1 VAKLICHTFE
11 LQSIGSNTETCSRGS
26 LAFLNVFN
34 VCVIYMSSGDFDE
47 GASYHHVLFIPG
59 DKCQVNVND
68 LLFFCESFHCKVCV
82 S

>member
-11 LQSIGSNTETCSRGS
+11 LQSIGSNTETCSTWLS
-26 LAFLNVFN
+26 CMYLMSVS
-34 VCVIYMSSGDFDE
+34 YMSSGDFDE